1 MPPAKIINPDGE
13 KPVDLARLQFGL
25 FFEKSTT
32 KRLGDRLVEAGL
44 ITPQQL
50 ELAVRE
56 QKRSGLLMGAVIQK
70 LGLATEEDISLF
82 LAKDSQTPTID
93 VTKIETVAETIA
105 LVPYEFCKEAAIIPY
120 RHTRDTLTL
129 IMADPFDVVAIDRV
143 EQMTRLKVDVLTA
156 PKPNILEKLAACH
169 EREGSLDQ
177 TIDELMKINEHK
189 SGDDTTAPIIRAIEQ
204 IIAAAVRKS
213 ASDIHFEPDEKS
225 LRIRMR
231 TDGIMQASMLIPKD
245 LQDPFLARI
254 KVMSN
259 LDVSETRLP
268 QDGRFSFTL
277 GRKELNF
284 RVSCLPT
291 SYGESVVLRILD
303 SGNLL
308 RSIRSLGLRKK
319 EEDCLAKAVNMPHGI
334 VLVTGPTGSGKTT
347 TLYTALN
354 GVNRTERSV
363 FTLEDPIE
371 YRLPQIRQ
379 TQISEKIGLTFG
391 NGLRTLLRQD
401 PDVILVGETRDTETA
416 QLMVRA
422 ALTGHLV
429 FSSLHT
435 NDSISAVPRLID
447 LGVEP
452 FLLPA
457 TLRLIIAQRLVR
469 RLCPTC
475 REPLVDPC
483 EHLRSFNLPIP
494 TDEEP
499 KLWRPRGCPECRQQ
513 GYRGRV
519 AIFEIF
525 EIDED
530 YHPIL
535 TTGNVEKLQ
544 ALALEKGMARLF
556 DDGLRRAFAGDTTL
570 EEIFR
575 VAFSH

>member
-1 MPPAKIINPDGE
+1 
-13 KPVDLARLQFGL
+13 
-25 FFEKSTT
+25 
-32 KRLGDRLVEAGL
+32 
-44 ITPQQL
+44 
-50 ELAVRE
+50 
-56 QKRSGLLMGAVIQK
+56 MGAVIQK
-70 LGLATEEDISLF
+70 LGLATEEDIALF
-82 LAKDSQTPTID
+82 LAQDSQTPTID
-93 VTKIETVAETIA
+93 VSKIETVQETIA

-120 RHTRDTLTL
+120 RHTHDTLTL

-143 EQMTRLKVDVLTA
+143 EQLTRLKVDVLTA
-156 PKPNILEKLAACH
+156 PKPNILEKLASCH
-169 EREGSLDQ
+169 EREGSLDE

-189 SGDDTTAPIIRAIEQ
+189 RGDDTTAPIIRAIEQ
-204 IIAAAVRKS
+204 IIGAAVRKS

-231 TDGIMQASMLIPKD
+231 TDGIMQSSMLVPKD
-245 LQDPFLARI
+245 LQDPFIARV
-254 KVMSN
+254 KVMAN

-277 GRKELNF
+277 GRRELNL

-308 RSIRSLGLRKK
+308 RSIRSLGLRPK
-319 EEDCLAKAVNMPHGI
+319 EEECLGKAVNMPHGI

-379 TQISEKIGLTFG
+379 TMINEKIGLTFG

-435 NDSISAVPRLID
+435 NDAISAVPRLID

-483 EHLRSFNLPIP
+483 EHLRTFNLPIP
-494 TDEEP
+494 TDQEP

-513 GYRGRV
+513 GYKGRV

-525 EIDED
+525 DVDED
-530 YHPIL
+530 YHPLL
-535 TTGNVEKLQ
+535 TGGNVEKIQ
-544 ALALEKGMARLF
+544 ALAREKGMARLF
-556 DDGLRRAFAGDTTL
+556 DDGLRRAFAGDTSL
-570 EEIFR
+570 EEVLR